1 MMSQFGFSRA
11 HWNMTATA
19 AGGRSL
25 VRFGLVFV
33 THRSLFYPALDSLF
47 LSSCPHRSPD
57 QVQHTSSSSTSYN
70 SRSQLHT
77 CLPSRECH
85 CNPRPP
91 STSDRSDVIA
101 INIERQRRHSKMSRV
116 LRRNSLI
123 SLSFIFIISY
133 CKSFKVTHTQGRYF
147 FRQISQKHGGVTRNE
162 SGGLQR
168 TQLDRSTGTSLGFC
182 LLYLWSIADRTGM
195 GFRALG
201 CVLL

>member
-133 CKSFKVTHTQGRYF
+133 CKSFKVTHAGALVFETNFSETRRGHTQREWL
-147 FRQISQKHGGVTRNE
+147 VAT
-162 SGGLQR
+162 
-168 TQLDRSTGTSLGFC
+168 DST
-182 LLYLWSIADRTGM
+182 
-195 GFRALG
+195 
-201 CVLL
+201 